1 MKGFSMNIRKTV
13 LLALVASAPAVASA
27 QSTNPWSRKPVQTP
41 PVQSPVAAPQ
51 YSQTTPVQAPV
62 ADRYAPADLDQR
74 LSAGKTYM
82 VPTAPTAP
90 VVAPVQQPY
99 QQPAQ
104 PAYQQPYQQP
114 TPPQAR
120 AYPYAQAPRYNT
132 GYSTG
137 YESVPLGQG
146 YGYGG
151 NPYGMG
157 QQGFYPG
164 YGSNLPFAGQ
174 PFGNGGFPG
183 FWPNG
188 GLPFNSFSPF
198 GFF

>member
-1 MKGFSMNIRKTV
+1 MKGFHMNIRKTV
-13 LLALVASAPAVASA
+13 LLALVLSAPAMASA
-27 QSTNPWSRKPVQTP
+27 QSTNPWSRKPAQP
-41 PVQSPVAAPQ
+41 APVQPTGTAPQ
-51 YSQTTPVQAPV
+51 YSQITPVQAPV

-82 VPTAPTAP
+82 VPTAPTSP
-90 VVAPVQQPY
+90 VAAPVQQPV
-99 QQPAQ
+99 QQP
-104 PAYQQPYQQP
+104 YQQPYQQP
-114 TPPQAR
+114 TPPPAP
-120 AYPYAQAPRYNT
+120 AYPYAQAPGYNT
-132 GYSTG
+132 GYG
-137 YESVPLGQG
+137 SVPLGQG

-151 NPYGMG
+151 TPYGLG

-164 YGSNLPFAGQ
+164 YGNNLPFAGQ

-183 FWPNG
+183 FWPSG